1 MPLDGLTGIA
11 SGVDTS
17 GIVEKLMELER
28 GRRDRMDLS
37 KARIQA
43 RQTAL
48 GTVQSKLLALRMA
61 TAGLRDVGTWADKQV
76 VESSDPAK
84 VAVQRL
90 SGAGPGGYTVTVSA
104 LARAEQHSYAYAA
117 PASATQLD
125 IGGVEVDLAAGATL
139 DDAVAAI
146 NRAPGSPV
154 YATKAGD
161 RLVLSAR
168 TTGTDSAFAVSGA
181 TLSDAVVRAGANAA
195 YSIDGG
201 PTQYAQANVVDE
213 AVAGVR
219 LTFKGVTAS
228 PASVTVSTA
237 ALDPEAVKAKV
248 QAFVDAYNDLLRTTR
263 GLLDERPVA
272 GAASAEDAK
281 KGALYGD
288 TGLTALL
295 SRLRTSTADK
305 VLGNPSAMDEL
316 RELGV
321 STGAATGGQ
330 TSEDAKMGVLVLDGE
345 ALAEALEDPQGVRRM
360 LGGLSGVEGFSQ
372 RLENLTKSYVGANG
386 TLTGRIKETDTAL
399 VDLQRQMTDEDAR
412 LKAREDR
419 LKAQFAAMES
429 ALAASQTQQLWLSGQ
444 LAKL

>member
-1 MPLDGLTGIA
+1 MALDGLTGIA

-17 GIVEKLMELER
+17 GIVERLMELER

-43 RQTAL
+43 RQAAL
-48 GTVQSKLLALRMA
+48 GTVQTKLLALRMA
-61 TAGLRDVGTWADKQV
+61 TAGLRDVGTWADKQT
-76 VESSDPAK
+76 VESSDPSK

-90 SGAGPGGYTVTVSA
+90 SGAGPGGYTVNVTA
-104 LARAEQHSYAYAA
+104 LARAEQRSYAYAA
-117 PASATQLD
+117 PATATQLD
-125 IGGVEVDLAAGATL
+125 IGGVQVDLAAGASL
-139 DDAVAAI
+139 DDAVAAV
-146 NRAPGSPV
+146 NRATGSPV
-154 YATKAGD
+154 YATKSGE

-168 TTGTDSAFAVSGA
+168 TTGTDSAFTVSGPN
-181 TLSDAVVRAGANAA
+181 LSDEVVRAGANAA

-201 PTQYAQANVVDE
+201 ETRHSQTNQVDD

-272 GAASAEDAK
+272 GAASVEDAK

-321 STGAATGGQ
+321 STGAATGGR
-330 TSEDAKMGVLVLDGE
+330 TGEDAKMGVLVLDGE

>member
-1 MPLDGLTGIA
+1 
-11 SGVDTS
+11 
-17 GIVEKLMELER
+17 
-28 GRRDRMDLS
+28 
-37 KARIQA
+37 
-43 RQTAL
+43 
-48 GTVQSKLLALRMA
+48 
-61 TAGLRDVGTWADKQV
+61 
-76 VESSDPAK
+76 
-84 VAVQRL
+84 
-90 SGAGPGGYTVTVSA
+90 
-104 LARAEQHSYAYAA
+104 
-117 PASATQLD
+117 
-125 IGGVEVDLAAGATL
+125 
-139 DDAVAAI
+139 
-146 NRAPGSPV
+146 
-154 YATKAGD
+154 
-161 RLVLSAR
+161 
-168 TTGTDSAFAVSGA
+168 
-181 TLSDAVVRAGANAA
+181 
-195 YSIDGG
+195 
-201 PTQYAQANVVDE
+201 
-213 AVAGVR
+213 VAGVR